1 VLDNA
6 CRVTFEEIAQAARA
20 RLGHRVCVRIVDE
33 RGRLQNF
40 GRGELAPGRP
50 GAADAVVDDD
60 GQIGFR
66 VAPGHWHFL
75 LHPAIVRDAREEL
88 DGKELRV
95 ELSGGGAV
103 VIETL
108 GTTGGSGEPRLQ
120 TPPTQAELR
129 KAAGR
134 KDRERARLEARER
147 AR

>member
-1 VLDNA
+1 MLNM
-6 CRVTFEEIAQAARA
+6 TYEEIVEAACA
-20 RLGHRVCVRIVDE
+20 RLGHGVCVRIVNE

-40 GRGELAPGRP
+40 ARGRLVLGLP
-50 GAADAVVDDD
+50 GATDAVIDDD
-60 GQIGFR
+60 GRIVFR
-66 VAPGHWHFL
+66 VAPGSFHLL
-75 LHPAIVRDAREEL
+75 LHPGIVVDAREEL

-103 VIETL
+103 VIEML
-108 GTTGGSGEPRLQ
+108 STTGEVGEPQLQ

-134 KDRERARLEARER
+134 KHRERARLEARER